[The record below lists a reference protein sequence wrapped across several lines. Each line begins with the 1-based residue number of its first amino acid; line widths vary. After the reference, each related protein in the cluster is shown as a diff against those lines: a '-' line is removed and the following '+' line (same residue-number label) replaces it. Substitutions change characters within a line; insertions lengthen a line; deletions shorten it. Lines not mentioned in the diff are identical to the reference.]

1 MAKCTVSMNHAGARS
16 LLNGKAIQAD
26 LLARAER
33 IADRA
38 GSMGSGEYEAD
49 ARPGR
54 NRAHARASTTDA
66 RSIASNSKHNSLLK
80 SMDAGR

>member
-1 MAKCTVSMNHAGARS
+1 MAKCIVAMNHAGARS
-16 LLNGKAIQAD
+16 LLNGEAVQAD
-26 LLARAER
+26 LMARAER

-38 GSMGSGEYEAD
+38 GSMGSGEYVAD
-49 ARPGR
+49 VMPGR

-66 RSIASNSKHNSLLK
+66 RSIVSNAKHNSLIK